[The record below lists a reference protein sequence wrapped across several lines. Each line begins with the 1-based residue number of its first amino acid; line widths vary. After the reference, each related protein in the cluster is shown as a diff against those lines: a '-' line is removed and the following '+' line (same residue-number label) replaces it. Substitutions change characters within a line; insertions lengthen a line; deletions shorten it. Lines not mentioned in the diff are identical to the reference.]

1 MDRSAIT
8 VLLLGCGDLGTG
20 VAHVLFTSGFAVAA
34 VELEQPLAVR
44 RRVAFA
50 EAARAGHVEVEG
62 VVCRRVELEE
72 LVRSGWPRD
81 AVALVV
87 SPIATALPALRPAVV
102 VDARLAK
109 RPLEFAA
116 PPGTFVVALGPGP
129 IAGRDCDAVVET
141 LRGPGLGRVIRQGSA
156 TENTGVPGEVGGAT
170 RDRVLRAPVSGVLT
184 VLGGIGRRVRAGE
197 VVARVGRH
205 EVRSAL
211 DGIVRGMLADGD
223 RVQRGQKLGDVDPR
237 PDAPGVDRISDK
249 SRAVGRGVL
258 EAVSTR
264 FGLGS

>member
-1 MDRSAIT
+1 MDRSAIK

-20 VAHVLFTSGFAVAA
+20 VAHVLFSSGFPVAA

-44 RRVAFA
+44 RRAAFA
-50 EAARAGHVEVEG
+50 EAARTGRVEVEG
-62 VVCRRVELEE
+62 VVCRRVELDEIR
-72 LVRSGWPRD
+72 RSGWPRD
-81 AVALVV
+81 TVALVV
-87 SPIATALPALRPAVV
+87 APIAASVAALQPAVI

-109 RPLEFAA
+109 RPLEFAP
-116 PPGTFVVALGPGP
+116 PPGMFVVALGPGP
-129 IAGRDCDAVVET
+129 VAGSDCDAVVET
-141 LRGPGLGRVIRQGSA
+141 LRGPQLGQVIHRGSA
-156 TENTGVPGEVGGAT
+156 AENTGVPGEVGGAT
-170 RDRVLRAPVSGVLT
+170 RDRVLRAPASGPLGVLI
-184 VLGGIGRRVRAGE
+184 GIGRRVRAGD

-237 PDAPGVDRISDK
+237 PDAPGVDLISDK

-258 EAVSTR
+258 QAVCTR
-264 FGLGS
+264 FDLTS